1 MQGLGYVLST
11 PQGVTLPE
19 DATRWEANR
28 AKNERQRRQFQSAVR
43 AATRARGWGE
53 ETPSEPE
60 SSGDGDEE
68 EDEDEEEGEIIP
80 SVPCSPPDIIPS
92 LDDLFSQIGGDLRWR
107 ALGEM
112 PSGGNRGIFRATT
125 TV

>member
-1 MQGLGYVLST
+1 VPRTRGKGGSF
-11 PQGVTLPE
+11 GVPSG
-19 DATRWEANR
+19 RPR
-28 AKNERQRRQFQSAVR
+28 GHG
-43 AATRARGWGE
+43 GWGE

-68 EDEDEEEGEIIP
+68 QDEDEEEGEIIP

-125 TV
+125 IV